1 MMRGNERE
9 KCVTGCWD
17 VVQHVKISG
26 NIILVLGGDDFLSHP
41 QVSFSARP
49 MRFGSRVPSEIN
61 EGLGRHHTCTRQ
73 VVVT

>member
-26 NIILVLGGDDFLSHP
+26 NIILVLGGDDFLSRP
-41 QVSFSARP
+41 QVSF
-49 MRFGSRVPSEIN
+49 FGAADAFWVTCSE
-61 EGLGRHHTCTRQ
+61 RDK
-73 VVVT
+73 

>member
-41 QVSFSARP
+41 
-49 MRFGSRVPSEIN
+49 
-61 EGLGRHHTCTRQ
+61 
-73 VVVT
+73 